1 MMLRPPLSWA
11 PISIADKQATAVTV
25 CGDIH
30 LRPGQEDSFTSF
42 LDELQQQSPQH
53 LVILGDLFDY
63 WLDSPT
69 FVAAYAFLFDR
80 LRLLKQQGWLHCVL
94 GNREL
99 AAGPYFQAAFP
110 GGFTCGRWMCS
121 PLTAACASCMVIVW
135 CTTLVTVLW
144 WRSWARGGFAVS
156 RPVHPLALQ
165 QQVARWLRGKSS
177 AKNRCV
183 AEYGPPLQLLDPR
196 RVAAASRNTV
206 KILAGHIHSQ
216 LQRRIR
222 DRELTLCGH
231 WDELWPL
238 GDDFAA
244 GCGAPARQA
253 LFPVMSYLTLAHL

>member
-1 MMLRPPLSWA
+1 MLRPPLSWA

-69 FVAAYAFLFDR
+69 FVATYAFLFDR
-80 LRLLKQQGWLHCVL
+80 LRLLKQQGWQLHCVL

-110 GGFTCGRWMCS
+110 GRVYLRAMDV
-121 PLTAACASCMVIVW
+121 LTANGCLRIVHGDRLVHDPGYRFMVALMGSWWFRSFQACA
-135 CTTLVTVLW
+135 
-144 WRSWARGGFAVS
+144 
-156 RPVHPLALQ
+156 PLALQ

-196 RVAAASRNTV
+196 RVAAASRNAV
-206 KILAGHIHSQ
+206 KILAGHIHLQ

-231 WDELWPL
+231 WDEDYGRWVTISPQ
-238 GDDFAA
+238 
-244 GCGAPARQA
+244 GAVRLHGKHYSQ
-253 LFPVMSYLTLAHL
+253 